1 MQEEVGLMQ
10 RYQIEYIEK
19 IWIFFYAI
27 TTQDIVMKKIC
38 IEITCTG
45 KYRHLLLERKISVQ
59 LIWLICDDFY
69 GHP

>member
-38 IEITCTG
+38 IGITC

-69 GHP
+69 GHL